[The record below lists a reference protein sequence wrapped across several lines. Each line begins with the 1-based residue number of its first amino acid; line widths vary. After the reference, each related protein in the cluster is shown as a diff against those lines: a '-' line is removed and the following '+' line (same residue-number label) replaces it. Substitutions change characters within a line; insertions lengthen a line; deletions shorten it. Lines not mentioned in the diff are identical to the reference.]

1 MSSPNREE
9 VNEILRDAKRIAVVG
24 LSDNP
29 ARTSY
34 QVTEVLLAAGYE
46 IIPVNPVIDEV
57 FGRKAVSSV
66 TDIEG
71 DIDIVNV
78 FRRSEFLPEI
88 AEETA
93 KTNAKVFWTQLG
105 LASDEAEQIAL
116 RAGKKV
122 VMDRCIKIELAYLN
136 K

>member
-29 ARTSY
+29 TRTSY
-34 QVTEVLLAAGYE
+34 QVTEALLAAGYE
-46 IIPVNPVIDEV
+46 IIPVNPVIEEV

-78 FRRSEFLPEI
+78 FRRTEFLPEI

-93 KTNAKVFWTQLG
+93 KTNAKVFWSQLG

-116 RAGKKV
+116 KAGKKV